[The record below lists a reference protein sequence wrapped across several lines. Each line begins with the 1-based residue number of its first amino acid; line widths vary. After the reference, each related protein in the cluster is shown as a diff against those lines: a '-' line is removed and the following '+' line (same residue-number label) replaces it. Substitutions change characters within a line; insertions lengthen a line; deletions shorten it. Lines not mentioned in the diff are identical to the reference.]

1 MLANT
6 EILIVSAL
14 ELVASEVNQS
24 KQIDV
29 EALMKQIEN
38 VDFV

>member
-38 VDFV
+38 ADFV

>member
-6 EILIVSAL
+6 EILIVSAF

-38 VDFV
+38 ADFV